1 MNASKESQYYKSY
14 IAGYRDGIADAFS
27 GKVQLHQSKD
37 PSSIPVTVLG
47 LSTRAC
53 NCLLQANC
61 QTVADVLALDE
72 YAVRTMRNLGPKTAA
87 EIAHWLVE
95 HYYFSSTWVQYL

>member
-1 MNASKESQYYKSY
+1 MLQKNQYYNAY

-27 GKVQLHQSKD
+27 GKAQANHSTD
-37 PSSIPVTVLG
+37 PSKIPITVLG

-53 NCLLQANC
+53 NCLLQAHC
-61 QTVADVLALDE
+61 QTVAAVRALDA
-72 YAVRTMRNLGPKTAA
+72 YAVQTMRNLGPKTAE

-95 HYYFSSTWVQYL
+95 HYYFSSAWVQCL